1 MKVRAT
7 QEGSWPAGVRWSI
20 GKVRDL
26 QVPKGEELP
35 TWLVEVK
42 PKKKTKK
49 DTPPADD
56 AG

>member
-7 QEGSWPAGVRWSI
+7 QAGSWPAGVRWSI